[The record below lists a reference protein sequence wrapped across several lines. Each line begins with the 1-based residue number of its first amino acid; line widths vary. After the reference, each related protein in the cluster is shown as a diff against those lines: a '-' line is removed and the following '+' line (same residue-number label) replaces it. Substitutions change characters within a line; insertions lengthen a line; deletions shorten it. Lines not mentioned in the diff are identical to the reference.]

1 MCLRGIFK
9 VLCIIIDIYFLS
21 NLNETFPELI
31 GAGLDDA
38 GSPKPPN
45 MINKPGITASGWSNI
60 S

>member
-1 MCLRGIFK
+1 M
-9 VLCIIIDIYFLS
+9 LCIIIDIYFLS